1 MAISIDGSNNTIGGL
16 AVGGLPDGIVDAD
29 MIAANA
35 ITTAKIGN
43 DQVTTAKS
51 SGTSKGITHAR
62 SYRITT
68 TFATAGDNSAD
79 LTANWAFSDLN
90 IGSGFSLPSSGLF
103 TFPTTGI
110 YEVNFQTLMYAPN
123 GTNAPYVGFEIQM
136 TVDGGSNFSTAAVNY
151 QSQSDDLAANRWY
164 GCNATCFIDCTSTT
178 NVKFK
183 VVYYR
188 TAGYGN
194 VNFYASNTN
203 DATGLYIKRIGDT

>member
-123 GTNAPYVGFEIQM
+123 GTNAPYVGFEIQQ

>member
-110 YEVNFQTLMYAPN
+110 YEVYFQTLMYAPN

>member
-1 MAISIDGSNNTIGGL
+1 MSQTEVQLIKADAVQTADIANSAVTDAKISALTASKLTGALPAISGASLTN
-16 AVGGLPDGIVDAD
+16 LP
-29 MIAANA
+29 
-35 ITTAKIGN
+35 
-43 DQVTTAKS
+43 S
-51 SGTSKGITHAR
+51 SGITHAR

-68 TFATAGDNSAD
+68 TFATASDNSAD
-79 LTANWAFSDLN
+79 LTANWAFSDLD

-110 YEVNFQTLMYAPN
+110 YEVYFQTLMYAPN
-123 GTNAPYVGFEIQM
+123 GTNAPYVGFEIQQ

-164 GCNATCFIDCTSTT
+164 GCNATCFIDCTNTT